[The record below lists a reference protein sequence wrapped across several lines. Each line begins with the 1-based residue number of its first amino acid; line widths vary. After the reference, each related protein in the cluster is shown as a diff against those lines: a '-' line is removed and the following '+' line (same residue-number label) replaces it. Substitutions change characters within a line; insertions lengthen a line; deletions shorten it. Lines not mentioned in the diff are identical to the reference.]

1 MNILPEC
8 QDEAFEVLRH
18 IKHVCSSITKPP
30 PIWTCTSA
38 DRPESRDHF
47 GVNIVIYNALCT
59 VCAQHILLTE
69 FGIRFFCR
77 FGFRRTFDIHSI
89 TQACRRPC
97 TLREPFAILSSHVPV
112 SVTTSVCLVES

>member
-18 IKHVCSSITKPP
+18 IKHVCSSIKKPP
-30 PIWTCTSA
+30 PKWTCISA

-69 FGIRFFCR
+69 FGIRFFCG

-89 TQACRRPC
+89 
-97 TLREPFAILSSHVPV
+97 AILQAGDRL
-112 SVTTSVCLVES
+112 TTLLAQIKPFFEAREEVD